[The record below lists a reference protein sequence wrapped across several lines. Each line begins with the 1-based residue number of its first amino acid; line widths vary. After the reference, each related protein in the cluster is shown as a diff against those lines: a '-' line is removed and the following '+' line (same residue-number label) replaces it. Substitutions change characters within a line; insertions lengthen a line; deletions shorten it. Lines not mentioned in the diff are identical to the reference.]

1 MIRIVCAL
9 FALLLLVLFLGFYI
23 VRVSALPLWIIIV
36 VALLM
41 FLYDLV
47 ITLRDDREQTDER

>member
-1 MIRIVCAL
+1 MIRLVCAL

-23 VRVSALPLWIIIV
+23 VRVDALPLWIIIV